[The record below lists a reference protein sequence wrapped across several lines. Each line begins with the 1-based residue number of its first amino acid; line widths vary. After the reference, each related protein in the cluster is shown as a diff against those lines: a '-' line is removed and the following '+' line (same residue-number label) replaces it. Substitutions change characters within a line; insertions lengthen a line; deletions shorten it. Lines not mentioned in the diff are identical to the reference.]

1 MKNNTVFLFVFV
13 KEQIITTVTNYSKSV
28 YATVCSNVDKKKSN
42 QGESVIRRVVKTQK
56 KLSRGHLNPTFPVK
70 IHVNMCFY

>member
-42 QGESVIRRVVKTQK
+42 QGESVIR
-56 KLSRGHLNPTFPVK
+56 
-70 IHVNMCFY
+70 